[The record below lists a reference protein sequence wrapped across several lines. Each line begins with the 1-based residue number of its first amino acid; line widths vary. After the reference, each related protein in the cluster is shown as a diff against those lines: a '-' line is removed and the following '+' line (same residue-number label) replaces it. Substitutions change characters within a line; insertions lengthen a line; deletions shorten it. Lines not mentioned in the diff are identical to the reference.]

1 MYFKTDHHWNGIG
14 AYEGFKCIIEDMN
27 IVNNISW
34 DSYTQTMYDEG
45 YFLGS
50 YNKNL
55 NKLVKEDE
63 TIPYVHLKEA

>member
-50 YNKNL
+50 YNK
-55 NKLVKEDE
+55 
-63 TIPYVHLKEA
+63 I